1 MGLNVVAK
9 RFYSSGSSGN
19 SIRAQRIHTHSSF
32 GGMNI
37 QGFSAGDYF
46 ACFEPRIDAWVG
58 WQFLGDGRGGKIV
71 VALDWFGEQPPQ
83 QGELVTASL
92 LGEKQP
98 YVYRVT
104 SPPPPGTV
112 KVDHGE
118 LRADTDTRVGEQWNT
133 RAQVQTYRSR
143 FHQMPAATSKPAQI
157 IQLEGATWAHT
168 TPSTTAGD
176 PVQLHTSTDSFV
188 ASYACFDERFDEG
201 FGVAQFAQFTGLHSL
216 DLRGIPAEVEAVEAL
231 VQALPNLRVLS
242 SPELRPGD
250 SLDLTHSHLTNLT
263 LDSMGL
269 SELHLPRTIERLTI
283 QRVGALKI
291 HTPRGGAE
299 LDIIAEGDLPR
310 ITGVENLRMLQ
321 ISEIENLD
329 IAQLA
334 EDFPGLR
341 SLHLWGK
348 PGYLHNAQD
357 LLNLKELHTLR
368 LYDLF
373 GWSAHEWPGEDVQKQ
388 MPALEALL
396 MNSIPADVAQAGKN
410 LMKGRTT
417 AWVDI
422 RGPRKP
428 EWLAENIDNPL
439 RHWVDNPHIPASAA
453 KKAGNIYKET
463 LRSIKAQAPVK
474 ETLRSFIASI
484 NQLAV
489 KKNFIDA
496 GEREDIIVALEKL
509 CEAAGA
515 SSEEIQQAIVMGEE
529 LIED

>member
-1 MGLNVVAK
+1 MSV
-9 RFYSSGSSGN
+9 
-19 SIRAQRIHTHSSF
+19 
-32 GGMNI
+32 

-46 ACFEPRIDAWVG
+46 ACFEPRIDAWVA

-71 VALDWFGEQPPQ
+71 VALDWFGEQQPQ
-83 QGELVTASL
+83 PGELLTVPL

-104 SPPPPGTV
+104 SPPPPGAV

-143 FHQMPAATSKPAQI
+143 FHQIHAVMPNPAQV

-168 TPSTTAGD
+168 TPNTTAGD

-188 ASYACFDERFDEG
+188 ASHVRFDEG
-201 FGVAQFAQFTGLHSL
+201 FDVAQFVQFIGLQNL
-216 DLRGIPAEVEAVEAL
+216 DLGGIPAEVEAVETL
-231 VQALPNLRVLS
+231 VQALPNLRELLS
-242 SPELRPGD
+242 PGLQPAD
-250 SLDLTHSHLTNLT
+250 SLDLMHSHLTSLI
-263 LDSMGL
+263 LDSTGL
-269 SELHLPRTIERLTI
+269 SELHLPRTIERLTF
-283 QRVGALKI
+283 QQSEQTGALKI

-299 LDIIAEGDLPR
+299 LDIIAEGNLPR

-321 ISEIENLD
+321 ISEVENLD

-341 SLHLWGK
+341 SLYLWGK

-357 LLNLKELHTLR
+357 LLHLKELHTLR

-373 GWSAHEWPGEDVQKQ
+373 DWSAHEWPGEDAQEQ
-388 MPALEALL
+388 MPALGALL

-410 LMKGRTT
+410 LMKGRAT

-422 RGPRKP
+422 RSPRKP

-439 RHWVDNPHIPASAA
+439 RHWVDSPHIPASAA
-453 KKAGNIYKET
+453 KKAAAIYKET
-463 LRSIKAQAPVK
+463 LRTIKAPDQAPLK

-496 GEREDIIVALEKL
+496 GEREDIVAALEKL

-515 SSEEIQQAIVMGEE
+515 SSEEMQQAIVMGEE

>member
-1 MGLNVVAK
+1 M
-9 RFYSSGSSGN
+9 S
-19 SIRAQRIHTHSSF
+19 
-32 GGMNI
+32 I

-118 LRADTDTRVGEQWNT
+118 LRAGTDTRVGEQWNT

-143 FHQMPAATSKPAQI
+143 FHQMPAATPKPAQL

-168 TPSTTAGD
+168 TSSTTAGD

-188 ASYACFDERFDEG
+188 AANARFDEG
-201 FGVAQFAQFTGLHSL
+201 FDVAQFAQFTGLRSL
-216 DLRGIPAEVEAVEAL
+216 DLRVISVEVEAVEVL
-231 VQALPNLRVLS
+231 VQALPNLRELL
-242 SPELRPGD
+242 SPELKPGA
-250 SLDLTHSHLTNLT
+250 SLDLTHSHLTSLA
-263 LDSMGL
+263 LDSIGL

-283 QRVGALKI
+283 QRSGALKI
-291 HTPRGGAE
+291 HTPRGGSE
-299 LDIIAEGDLPR
+299 LDIIAEGKLPR
-310 ITGVENLRMLQ
+310 ITGVDNLRMLQ

-329 IAQLA
+329 IAYLA
-334 EDFPGLR
+334 KDFPGLR

-348 PGYLHNAQD
+348 PGYLHNAQQ
-357 LLNLKELHTLR
+357 LLHFKELHTLR

-373 GWSAHEWPGEDVQKQ
+373 GWSAHKWPGEDAQEQ

-396 MNSIPADVAQAGKN
+396 MNSIPADAAQAGKN

-439 RHWVDNPHIPASAA
+439 RHWVDNPHIPVSAA
-453 KKAGNIYKET
+453 KKAGNIYKEM
-463 LRSIKAQAPVK
+463 LRSIKAQAPLK

-484 NQLAV
+484 NQLAA

-496 GEREDIIVALEKL
+496 GEREDIVVALEKL